1 MAGNILITIKALKYP
16 FSFQKNKRNCE
27 INIKKNVAKY
37 CPVNENICIRFSL
50 TAREWEKLFHEK
62 PVKIFPLKNSPI
74 EIHDAND
81 IILLIFVSQKIVG
94 IIKLGDTN
102 SNINNGSPK
111 RVINLNGDNSGLNS
125 NAEIIHENPNR
136 K

>member
-1 MAGNILITIKALKYP
+1 MAGNILIKIKALKYDL
-16 FSFQKNKRNCE
+16 SFQKNKRNCE

-50 TAREWEKLFHEK
+50 NAIEWEKLFHEK

-74 EIHDAND
+74 EIQDAND

-102 SNINNGSPK
+102 NNINSGSP
-111 RVINLNGDNSGLNS
+111 RSVINLNGDNSGLNS